1 MRIFFCRQ
9 GLRYVCKI
17 LQQEL
22 PEDEVLDCT
31 PDAVAATAQ
40 EADVLIPTV
49 SPIGADALR
58 SPRLKLVQ
66 QYGAGLDSVD
76 IPAATEA
83 GVPVANVPTAG
94 TGNAES
100 VAEIALLFM
109 LGLARNYP
117 QTQHSIRNRVLGSP
131 MGQALKGKTVA
142 IVGYGGIGRALAE
155 RLVGFEMTVLAVSR
169 RGPGFGKPDDRG
181 IVARHVAQDALHDV
195 LREADFVV
203 TAPPLN
209 DDTRGLLGPA
219 EFACLKPSAF
229 VVNVARGPVVD
240 YAALLDAL
248 KTGRIAGAGL
258 DVFWQEPFDP
268 DDEIFRY
275 NVLATP
281 HVGGA
286 TDVSLQGIAKRV
298 AENVNRLR
306 RGAPLLNC
314 VNPTVKRKD

>member
-9 GLRYVCKI
+9 GLRYVCRI

-22 PEDEVLDCT
+22 PDDEVLDCT
-31 PDAVAATAQ
+31 PDTVAETAL

-76 IPAATEA
+76 VPAATAA

-109 LGLARNYP
+109 LGLARQYP
-117 QTQHSIRNRVLGSP
+117 RTQHSIRNRVLGSP
-131 MGQALKGKTVA
+131 MGLALKGRTVA

-155 RLVGFEMTVLAVSR
+155 RLAGFEMTVLAVSR

-181 IVARHVAQDALHDV
+181 LVTRHVAQDALHDV

-203 TAPPLN
+203 TAPPLD

-219 EFACLKPSAF
+219 EFACMKPAAF
-229 VVNVARGPVVD
+229 VINVARGPVVD
-240 YAALLDAL
+240 YGALLDAL

-298 AENVNRLR
+298 ADNVHRLR
-306 RGAPLLNC
+306 RGEPLLNC
-314 VNPTVKRKD
+314 VNPTVQPKV